1 MIFYKVKQLAAPCT
15 ITEFDDPEEAIRGAM
30 SYDHEHEVLMSD
42 SQDPLG
48 NDVRSM
54 KALIIWVIIIVAG
67 IELGGMAFDT
77 LRESVEANHTELRQS
92 AEKLREY

>member
-48 NDVRSM
+48 NDVRF
-54 KALIIWVIIIVAG
+54 AYIWLNKIHLGAMASSEFIAAAKKVGGEWPYKVA
-67 IELGGMAFDT
+67 
-77 LRESVEANHTELRQS
+77 
-92 AEKLREY
+92 